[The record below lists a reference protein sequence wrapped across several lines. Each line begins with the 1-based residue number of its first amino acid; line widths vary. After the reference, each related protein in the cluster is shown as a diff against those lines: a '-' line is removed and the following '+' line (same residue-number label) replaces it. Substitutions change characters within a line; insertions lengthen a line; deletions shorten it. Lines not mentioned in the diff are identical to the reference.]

1 LLNLYARGAALKF
14 ARAELSYFKGIT
26 IYMHTDTNSKH
37 EAPHFHAKYEYD
49 YDVFDVSY
57 GIKLLNKIAG
67 DFPKDK
73 EKLVLKW
80 AQVHLDKLQQNW
92 DFLINEKPPKR
103 IQPLKK
109 LESYKGKKYNPYHKI
124 IGFVIVD
131 DYLIKIF
138 FNDGFSRVVNFYP
151 LLKGAW
157 YGQLLDLNLFN
168 KVFITHGHGNLYWPN
183 DVEFSSKD
191 LYHWDRTEQGYLDWT
206 STFK

>member
-1 LLNLYARGAALKF
+1 MQWRAVLKF
-14 ARAELSYFKGIT
+14 AMAELSAFKDIT
-26 IYMHTDTNSKH
+26 IYMIKEAPAKH
-37 EAPHFHAKYEYD
+37 KNPHFHAEYHAEWAEDDASASYEIP
-49 YDVFDVSY
+49 SLK
-57 GIKLLNKIAG
+57 KLEGNMPIN
-67 DFPKDK
+67 K

-80 AQVHLDKLQQNW
+80 AQLHLDKLKQNW

-109 LESYKGKKYNPYHKI
+109 LEFYKGIKKYNPYHMI

-151 LLKGAW
+151 LLKGSW

-168 KVFITHGHGNLYWPN
+168 KVFIAHGHGNLYWPN

-191 LYHWDRTEQGYLDWT
+191 LYHWDRSEQGYLDWT